1 MACVRFDAESP
12 SLQCP
17 RYLLVPMVDFANH
30 DDDVAF
36 AVCSGDGVF
45 TGADEVRVCYTSVL
59 SMVLLAVILVPQ
71 TRPQPQGRPSLP
83 PPWPAKIAVRRHNF
97 RSSYFGPV

>member
-1 MACVRFDAESP
+1 MTCVRFDAESP
-12 SLQCP
+12 SLRCP

-45 TGADEVRVCYTSVL
+45 TGADEVCYTSVL
-59 SMVLLAVILVPQ
+59 STVLLAVILVPH
-71 TRPQPQGRPSLP
+71 TRLRSQGRPSSPPGLP
-83 PPWPAKIAVRRHNF
+83 GLQ
-97 RSSYFGPV
+97 YGDTT